1 MQHKSATGGE
11 VLAPTAQKA
20 YIDALSETLG
30 TTDKPRNLKRVEDVL
45 RKSEVSVK
53 SMSA

>member
-1 MQHKSATGGE
+1 MQHKTATGGE

-30 TTDKPRNLKRVEDVL
+30 TTDKPKNLKRVEDVL
-45 RKSEVSVK
+45 RKSEVSDRV
-53 SMSA
+53 SA